1 MPDLRDEADEKLYVL
16 CSEGNAEAF
25 RCIVER
31 YQNLLVGYFMRRAGE
46 TSVAEDLAQEV
57 FIKLWRSAG
66 KYSVRARFSTYV
78 YSVAHN
84 TLIDHI
90 RRKGTRTDTLS
101 TDADEG
107 ALLAEAADT
116 TVPGVLER
124 KAHEEQLALVRKAL
138 EQIRDVERDVVMAV
152 FAEGVSYKEAGEML
166 GVPEGTVKSRLHSA
180 LRHIRQIL
188 EEDEKA

>member
-1 MPDLRDEADEKLYVL
+1 MPDLRDEADERLYVL
-16 CSEGNAEAF
+16 CAEGNTEAF

-46 TSVAEDLAQEV
+46 TSIAEDLAQEV

-66 KYSVRARFSTYV
+66 KYTVRARFSTYV

-90 RRKGTRTDTLS
+90 RRKATRTDTLS
-101 TDADEG
+101 ADADEG
-107 ALLAEAADT
+107 ALLAETPDSGI
-116 TVPGVLER
+116 PEVLER
-124 KAHEEQLALVRKAL
+124 KAHEEQLALVKKAL
-138 EQIRDVERDVVMAV
+138 EQIREVERDVVMAV
-152 FAEGVSYKEAGEML
+152 FAEGLSYKDAGEVL
-166 GVPEGTVKSRLHSA
+166 GVPEGTVKSRLHGA

-188 EEDEKA
+188 EEGGKS